1 MAERQ
6 LKLGAI
12 LSGVGT
18 TQNGWRHPDLPGD
31 ASVDI
36 DWFIENAQKA
46 EAAKFDLEPM
56 HTHHRP
62 RASFIPDN
70 VLA

>member
-18 TQNGWRHPDLPGD
+18 TQNGWRHPDLAGD
-31 ASVDI
+31 ASVNI
-36 DWFIENAQKA
+36 DWFIENAQKGGLWDSYEDDA
-46 EAAKFDLEPM
+46 
-56 HTHHRP
+56 
-62 RASFIPDN
+62 
-70 VLA
+70 LA